1 MDFLATASIGLVKE
15 LEQAMARK
23 WKSRPDQKDTD
34 LFRQCLFD
42 MEPELRM
49 LEGVVAALHA
59 VSLTP
64 EAVEPIALMP
74 LAHLSEETLQKIL
87 AIWRQALLITR
98 SQPTGAWQR

>member
-1 MDFLATASIGLVKE
+1 
-15 LEQAMARK
+15 MAK
-23 WKSRPDQKDTD
+23 KPKNPPDQKGAD

-59 VSLTP
+59 VSLTA
-64 EAVEPIALMP
+64 EAVEPMALMP

-87 AIWRQALLITR
+87 VIWRQALLVTR
-98 SQPTGAWQR
+98 SQPTEAWQR